1 MKKAVII
8 YGSITGA
15 TEEIAYIL
23 AGEIKDRY
31 EVHTVNALDATSEDI
46 HNADLILLGSSTWGV
61 GDLQMDMIPVHKQV
75 QHMDLQTK
83 RAAVFGKGDS
93 EYKKFCHAV
102 VTLEK
107 ALKQAGATLVQKGYR
122 CDKHFDASAR
132 GRLKA
137 WASAL

>member
-1 MKKAVII
+1 M
-8 YGSITGA
+8 
-15 TEEIAYIL
+15 
-23 AGEIKDRY
+23 D
-31 EVHTVNALDATSEDI
+31 
-46 HNADLILLGSSTWGV
+46 LGS
-61 GDLQMDMIPVHKQV
+61 
-75 QHMDLQTK
+75 K

-122 CDKHFDASAR
+122 CDKHFDTAAR

-137 WASAL
+137 WAFAL